1 MDPRAYGNLVALL
14 LVRQREKHLGVLVL
28 AALLVF
34 LGASVLM
41 LTDSLRTT
49 VSASIEEQ
57 PDLIVQRVRA
67 GRAVEIPVAWAD
79 GLAGIPGVAS
89 VHPRVFG
96 RYFHEQNGA
105 YFTLVGVDFF
115 AEPDSRRLAGL
126 IDALG
131 DGADL
136 RAFLDGDRMLVG
148 GRVARFLEQM
158 RYDGRYVFRT
168 PRGEPVPVQLH
179 GTLPDDLDLA
189 AGDLVLVEIGL
200 ARRILG
206 LDDSQATDL
215 ALRVPN
221 ELEGDLVMDKIIG
234 RHFDVRV
241 IQRKELAAAYEDLFQ
256 MRSGLFLLLGGIV
269 LAAFA
274 LVLYQRYSLITGS
287 DRQAIGLLRA
297 TGWSVRQVIALKMGE
312 NLLVAGGAFA
322 LGVVAA
328 YGYVFGLGAPGLTG
342 LFVGLENLAP
352 RVHYLRTLD
361 PALLGLLLLFF
372 VLPYGAAVLVPVW
385 RLASLDPMEAMK

>member
-1 MDPRAYGNLVALL
+1 MDARSYGNLVALL
-14 LVRQREKHLGVLVL
+14 LVRHREKHLGVLAL
-28 AALLVF
+28 ATLLVF
-34 LGASVLM
+34 LGASTLM
-41 LTDSLRTT
+41 LADSLRTSVA
-49 VSASIEEQ
+49 VSLEEQ
-57 PDLIVQRVRA
+57 PDMIVQRIRA

-79 GLAGIPGVAS
+79 ELAALPGVAS
-89 VHPRVFG
+89 AQPRVFG
-96 RYFHEQNGA
+96 RYFHEQNGT
-105 YFTLVGVDFF
+105 YFTLVGVDLF
-115 AEPDSRRLAGL
+115 AEADSRRLERLVAGL
-126 IDALG
+126 
-131 DGADL
+131 DL

-148 GRVARFLEQM
+148 DRVARFLEQN
-158 RYDGRYVFRT
+158 RYGDRYVFRT
-168 PRGEPVPVQLH
+168 PRGEPVPVQVH
-179 GTLPDDLDLA
+179 GRLPDDLDLV

-206 LDDSQATDL
+206 LGAGEATDL

-221 ELEGDLVMDKIIG
+221 ALEGDLVMDKVIG

-241 IQRKELAAAYEDLFQ
+241 IQRKELAAAWEDLFQ
-256 MRSGLFLLLGGIV
+256 LRSGLILLLGGVV

-312 NLLVAGGAFA
+312 NLLVGAA
-322 LGVVAA
+322 AWAVGVVVA
-328 YGYVFGLGAPGLTG
+328 YGYVFGLGAPGLTR

-352 RVHYLRTLD
+352 QPHYLPALD

-372 VLPYGAAVLVPVW
+372 LLPYGAAVLVPVW
-385 RLASLDPMEAMK
+385 RLASLDPTEAMK